1 MKTSRKQKSPF
12 HGHNGPTAKASPPAP
27 VFGGNWDIIDP
38 LSKRQVMRNNRKPM
52 QVRRAAP
59 TNYISV
65 MG

>member
-12 HGHNGPTAKASPPAP
+12 HGHNGPTAKASSSAP

-38 LSKRQVMRNNRKPM
+38 LAKCQVMRNNRKPM
-52 QVRRAAP
+52 QVRRADS

>member
-12 HGHNGPTAKASPPAP
+12 HGHNGPTAKVSSSAP

-38 LSKRQVMRNNRKPM
+38 LSQRQVMRNNRKPM
-52 QVRRAAP
+52 QVRRAAS
-59 TNYISV
+59 TNYVPI